1 VNLSD
6 SANAAPPDGS
16 VANDYDAPRR
26 RSFLKLGGATLL
38 VGGAAASTAACG
50 RTGTAE
56 ALTRETARMADS
68 VQSDPSTSTPPDA
81 LTLVPIPP
89 ERIPA
94 AVARL
99 DSIIGN
105 ALSKTGVPG
114 LAAAV
119 VHDGTVLYAKG
130 FGVRDVNSPARVDP
144 CTVFHLA
151 SVSKPLSSTVVAGAV
166 GSEALNWTDPIVA
179 HLPTFALADP
189 YVTEHVTYA
198 DLFSHLSGLPDHAGD
213 LLEDLGYD
221 QAYILNRLR
230 LEPLGLFRAN
240 WEYTNFGLTAAAV
253 AAAAAT
259 GQSWA
264 DLADEVLFGPVDM
277 PSSSFRYSDFLNEA
291 NRAAMHVRVGT
302 QWLQKY
308 TRDADPEAPAGGAS
322 SNVLDLANWMIVQLA
337 SGTWKG
343 NQVIG
348 ADALAQ
354 THLPFAL
361 SQPPQSPISRSGFYG
376 YGMNV
381 SYDYAARLRFSHS
394 GGFAQGAATAFWL
407 LPSANLGI
415 VVLTN
420 GMPIGVPEAIIN
432 YFLDYVVAGSVQD
445 DWLSAYGNAFAGMY
459 VNPSMLAGKKP
470 PENPVPANQNSFY
483 TGTYDNP
490 FYGPIQ
496 IVSEGTSLH
505 LLIGP
510 RPNDYVL
517 QHWSGNLFSFYP
529 TGENALGITAATFNP
544 DATNSCAMSVTL
556 EYYNNTGLGTF
567 TR

>member
-1 VNLSD
+1 MNLSSIAD
-6 SANAAPPDGS
+6 NH
-16 VANDYDAPRR
+16 DAPRR
-26 RSFLKLGGATLL
+26 RSFLKLGGVTLL
-38 VGGAAASTAACG
+38 VGGTAAGAAACSNTAMPA
-50 RTGTAE
+50 T
-56 ALTRETARMADS
+56 LTRAASSMAGSDL
-68 VQSDPSTSTPPDA
+68 SDPQA

-89 ERIPA
+89 GQIAA

-99 DSIIGN
+99 DSIIES

-119 VHDGTVLYAKG
+119 VQDGSVLYAKG
-130 FGVRDVNSPARVDP
+130 FGVRDVNSQDPVDAS
-144 CTVFHLA
+144 TVFHLA
-151 SVSKPLSSTVVAGAV
+151 SVSKPLSSTVVAGVAGRKV
-166 GSEALNWTDPIVA
+166 LDWTDPVVA

-189 YVTEHVTYA
+189 YVTKHVTYA

-230 LEPLGLFRAN
+230 LEPLGPFRAN

-253 AAAAAT
+253 SAAAAT

-264 DLADEVLFGPVDM
+264 ELADEVLFGPVDM
-277 PSSSFRYSDFLNEA
+277 PSSSYRYSDFVNEA

-302 QWLQKY
+302 RWVQKY

-322 SNVLDLANWMIVQLA
+322 SNVLDMANWMILQLA
-337 SGTWKG
+337 GGNWKG
-343 NQVIG
+343 NQVIDG
-348 ADALAQ
+348 DTLAE
-354 THLPFAL
+354 THLPVAL
-361 SQPPQSPISRSGFYG
+361 SSPPMSPISRSGFYG

-381 SYDYAARLRFSHS
+381 SYDYAGRLRLSHS
-394 GGFAQGAATAFWL
+394 GGFDQGAATAFWL

-432 YFLDYVVAGSVQD
+432 YFLDYAVAGSVQD
-445 DWLSAYGNAFAGMY
+445 DWLNLYGQAFAGMY
-459 VNPSMLAGKKP
+459 VNPSMLAGKEP
-470 PENPVPANQNSFY
+470 PANPVPANPNSFY

-510 RPNDYVL
+510 RPEDYVL
-517 QHWSGNLFSFYP
+517 THWSGNLFSFYP
-529 TGENALGITAATFNP
+529 TGENAEGITAATFYPN
-544 DATNSCAMSVTL
+544 ATDSLAESVTL

-567 TR
+567 TRP